1 MMIRNIIFD
10 VGNVILNFNIK
21 EVLESFT
28 DDKEEQKFILENIIN
43 SPEWLKN
50 ALIDTGYISRED
62 AIEIVKD
69 RTNHCND
76 KLITDFL
83 NNYNNFAK
91 VDKNVLK
98 MIKSL
103 KDKNYKIFLLSNINP
118 YTHESIKK
126 SGIFEIID
134 GYVFSY
140 QEHKV
145 KPYISIYKTLLER
158 YSLIP
163 SESVFID
170 DNIENIRTG
179 NSLGIISKKV
189 EPDNYES
196 VVNVIKELNLI

>member
-1 MMIRNIIFD
+1 
-10 VGNVILNFNIK
+10 
-21 EVLESFT
+21 
-28 DDKEEQKFILENIIN
+28 
-43 SPEWLKN
+43 
-50 ALIDTGYISRED
+50 
-62 AIEIVKD
+62 
-69 RTNHCND
+69 
-76 KLITDFL
+76 
-83 NNYNNFAK
+83 
-91 VDKNVLK
+91 

-196 VVNVIKELNLI
+196 IVNIIKELNLI